1 MWIRDKVV
9 KELTEVA
16 PSWANGCEDC
26 TYGIKQAPL
35 PTRVVETYLERLV
48 QFREKSI
55 LFCTCKAG
63 VVRQQQMMRELNRLL
78 KETATRP
85 LFAAIPRDTHLDLEN
100 AARLIRKARE
110 TA

>member
-1 MWIRDKVV
+1 MIRTKVV

-16 PSWANGCEDC
+16 PAWANGCSDC

-48 QFREKSI
+48 QATEDAI
-55 LFCTCKAG
+55 TFCECKAG
-63 VVRQQQMMRELNRLL
+63 VMRRQQMRREYTRLL